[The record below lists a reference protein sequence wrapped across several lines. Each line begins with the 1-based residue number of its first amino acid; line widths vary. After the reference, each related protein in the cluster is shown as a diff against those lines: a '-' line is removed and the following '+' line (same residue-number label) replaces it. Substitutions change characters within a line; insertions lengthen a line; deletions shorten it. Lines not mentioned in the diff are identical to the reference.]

1 MNTININQFIFGRT
15 DAEKKLQVINEMSAA
30 DIRKATQLTILRI
43 VKECMDK
50 ESKKFY
56 IKNDRRAG
64 NDWNSTIEYLYVN
77 NERPILMLYVQGG
90 NTDTST
96 AVSYSDFNYGTVYH
110 GTCRL
115 GSFSYC
121 ASDIAAVVRCILA
134 EYVYYKWIEKEAR
147 EAQAKIDALLHYKVV
162 NPVLNHYYEKWDCWH
177 RMEYNK
183 DLRDRYYGGKQ
194 AIEDYANA
202 HVAELSGKSTE
213 KLQDIYKKVF
223 VGEIK

>member
-1 MNTININQFIFGRT
+1 MDINVFIFGNT
-15 DAEKKLQVINEMSAA
+15 NAEKKLQVINEMPAS

-56 IKNDRRAG
+56 IKGDRRAG
-64 NDWNSTIEYLYVN
+64 NDWNSNIEYLYVN

-96 AVSYSDFNYGTVYH
+96 PVSYSDFNYGAVYR
-110 GTCRL
+110 GSCRL
-115 GSFSYC
+115 GTFSYA

-134 EYVYYKWIEKEAR
+134 EYVYYKWIEKEER
-147 EAQAKIDALLHYKVV
+147 EAQAKIDELLHYSVV

-183 DLRDRYYGGKQ
+183 DLRDRYNGGKK
-194 AIEDYANA
+194 AIEEYAKA

-213 KLQDIYKKVF
+213 ELQAIYKKVF